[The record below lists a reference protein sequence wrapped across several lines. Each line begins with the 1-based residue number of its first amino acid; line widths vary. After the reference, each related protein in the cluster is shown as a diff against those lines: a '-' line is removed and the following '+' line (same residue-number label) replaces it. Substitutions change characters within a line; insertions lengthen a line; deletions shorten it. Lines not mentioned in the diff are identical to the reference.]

1 MLLSATQISFTSRPF
16 QIFWVIVEL
25 LDLDYAFQTRV
36 PIDRFTEYF
45 LHQCFILQVH
55 LPVHF
60 EVVHV
65 GAVLGQLK
73 TGVNWDSADWCL
85 ELGHFSALVIHWGG
99 EVAVVCLA
107 CRRNHLESL
116 NDIISLQNVEIRC
129 LQRFL

>member
-1 MLLSATQISFTSRPF
+1 MLLPATQISFTSRPF

-25 LDLDYAFQTRV
+25 LDLENAFQTRV
-36 PIDRFTEYF
+36 PIDRLTEYF
-45 LHQCFILQVH
+45 LRQCFILQVH

-65 GAVLGQLK
+65 GAVLGQLE
-73 TGVNWDSADWCL
+73 TGVNRDAVAWRL
-85 ELGHFSALVIHWGG
+85 ELAHFSALVIHWGG
-99 EVAVVCLA
+99 KVGIVWVA

-116 NDIISLQNVEIRC
+116 NDIISLQNVEIRP